1 MSKHSQTSNQH
12 KVLNL
17 KAEMQL
23 KALQTTLSQML
34 EIPSDLQSQ
43 LQKSEKIRQQTVA
56 AELKLDNL
64 LRKQQTLE
72 SDIDKETDRLLVE
85 REAKLKAIDNDHK
98 LSLNAAEAEQ
108 IKLESKNTEL
118 TNENYDL
125 SISTNSKQAK
135 LDKIN
140 VQIYDGIE
148 ELNRIKTGVEE
159 QIRNKKE
166 ALSEINTLNNS
177 KNTLIS
183 EINELKQEIEQL
195 EAKKEQYMSDYED
208 KMTQLNKSHAQLV
221 KKIDELTLENR
232 RIVEANR
239 KAEIEQDFIRKDL
252 AKRATM
258 ADEREKVLKRREMT
272 VAQSEDTI
280 QQNANLLNL

>member
-1 MSKHSQTSNQH
+1 
-12 KVLNL
+12 
-17 KAEMQL
+17 
-23 KALQTTLSQML
+23 ML